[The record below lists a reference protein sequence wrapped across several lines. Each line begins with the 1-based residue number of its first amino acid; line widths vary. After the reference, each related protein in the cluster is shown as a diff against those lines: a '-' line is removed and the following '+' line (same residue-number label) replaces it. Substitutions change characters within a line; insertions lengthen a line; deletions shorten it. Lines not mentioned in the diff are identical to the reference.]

1 MQRLLQIL
9 QPQVEDGEVADME
22 KTMATRRKLKKVK
35 KKVGPKAVEAEAE
48 AVMPDATES
57 AELEVR
63 TSSSL

>member
-1 MQRLLQIL
+1 M
-9 QPQVEDGEVADME
+9 G
-22 KTMATRRKLKKVK
+22 KNMATARRKLKKVK
-35 KKVGPKAVEAEAE
+35 KKVGAKAAEAETE